1 LAYFGDYDLRGWA
14 LETEM
19 SQAITV
25 LGHFGPYNPQSARY
39 KQIIEYLRDA
49 AVQYKEQR
57 DNRLLHERTQQVRNV
72 FGNVSTELDNENTS
86 AIRPKPFYSSNTISG
101 LSTPGPMRSDDQ
113 ATPVGSRI
121 PTVQDFEMI
130 LQSSMITTSGMLA
143 PQPGDQDGRDG
154 VQYSTTEEDFE
165 NFFSTLSPP
174 SSSFSFGDEVPLF
187 SMYQLPQ
194 DVVTPFG

>member
-1 LAYFGDYDLRGWA
+1 
-14 LETEM
+14 M

-25 LGHFGPYNPQSARY
+25 LGHFGPFNPQSARY

-49 AVQYKEQR
+49 AAQYKEQR
-57 DNRLLHERTQQVRNV
+57 DNLLLQERTQQVRNV
-72 FGNVSTELDNENTS
+72 FGNVSTELGNEDAS
-86 AIRPKPFYSSNTISG
+86 VVRPKPFYSANTVSG
-101 LSTPGPMRSDDQ
+101 SSTPGAVRSDGQ
-113 ATPVGSRI
+113 TTPVGSRI

-143 PQPGDQDGRDG
+143 PQPGDQGGRDG
-154 VQYSTTEEDFE
+154 MQYSAAEEDLE
-165 NFFSTLSPP
+165 NFFSTLSPL
-174 SSSFSFGDEVPLF
+174 SSSFSFGDEIPLF